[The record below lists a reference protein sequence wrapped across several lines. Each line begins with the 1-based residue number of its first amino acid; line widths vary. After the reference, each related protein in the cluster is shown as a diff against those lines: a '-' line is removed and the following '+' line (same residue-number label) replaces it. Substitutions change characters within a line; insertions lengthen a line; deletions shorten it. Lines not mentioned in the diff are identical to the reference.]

1 MFAVISVFSF
11 AMAFGAIWFTS
22 EALKRLD
29 FNQEALLRPYLRKIN
44 LAFDEQRDANRAL
57 QARVESLEKQVRVLK
72 LHAETTAVSQRELS
86 TIAPVASEAQH
97 YAPSVRLNG

>member
-44 LAFDEQRDANRAL
+44 QAFDEQRDANRAL

-72 LHAETTAVSQRELS
+72 LHAETAVGQRELS